1 VRSTH
6 SVVFNSMILVSI
18 SLVRALQDFD
28 FVIASARLLSS
39 SIHLISAISLLSY
52 DCRKHIKSIINRF
65 SLVVSS
71 FIKQSNR
78 DFESVRRINDREICS
93 IRSMI
98 DLIIASTSKSLIIAY
113 SSVVNTL
120 LIIRLHLIDDQ

>member
-1 VRSTH
+1 MRSTH